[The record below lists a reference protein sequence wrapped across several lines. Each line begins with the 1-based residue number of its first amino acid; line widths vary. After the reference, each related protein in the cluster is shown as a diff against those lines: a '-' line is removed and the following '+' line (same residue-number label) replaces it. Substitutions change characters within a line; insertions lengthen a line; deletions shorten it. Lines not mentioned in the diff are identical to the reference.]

1 MYISYIPQTYE
12 NLIVSAQLKNTS
24 VPDVITLEC
33 KDTNLF
39 AIVLEALANKKKIT
53 FSNLVKDLQ
62 ISDLIIS
69 ESGHFGKQG
78 FIFALYNEAMKYFG
92 VIPQYSYF
100 RFSYL
105 NNIFASKGIYLH
117 SNNIEDFYISVLKL
131 KNPELENFAQELIKV
146 MQELNQYEKLY
157 QCWINAKNKM
167 METND
172 EKILEV
178 ILLEAQDFFSS
189 SQKNF
194 LVLDDSYFSTIRG
207 KYESLGNTGV

>member
-1 MYISYIPQTYE
+1 M
-12 NLIVSAQLKNTS
+12 IVSAQLKNTS

>member
-12 NLIVSAQLKNTS
+12 NLIVSAQLKSTNI
-24 VPDVITLEC
+24 PDVITLEC
-33 KDTNLF
+33 KDTTLF
-39 AIVLEALANKKKIT
+39 AIILEALANKKKIT

-117 SNNIEDFYISVLKL
+117 SENIEDFYISVLKL
-131 KNPELENFAQELIKV
+131 NDKNLEEFAEELIKV

-157 QCWINAKNKM
+157 QCWINAKNAMLK
-167 METND
+167 ESD
-172 EKILEV
+172 EKILEI
-178 ILLEAQDFFSS
+178 ILLEAKDFFSS

-194 LVLDDSYFSTIRG
+194 LVLGDDWFSTIRG
-207 KYESLGNTGV
+207 KYEALGKGET